1 MIEGR
6 ARVLG
11 DLVNTD
17 LLFTNKYDD
26 RGQSLEE
33 IAQRAAQNVPGL
45 QRGDILVAGTNFG
58 AASSRELAIKVMR
71 KLGIAAV
78 LARSFTRLFY
88 RNAINNGLYA
98 LECDTSAVR
107 EGDVVRVEPASGRIV
122 LPERDIKLPA
132 TPLPQFLAALVEAG
146 GLLSYVRL
154 HPDWQ

>member
-1 MIEGR
+1 VR
-6 ARVLG
+6 
-11 DLVNTD
+11 
-17 LLFTNKYDD
+17 
-26 RGQSLEE
+26 
-33 IAQRAAQNVPGL
+33 GL

-58 AASSRELAIKVMR
+58 ATSSRELAIKVMR

-107 EGDVVRVEPASGRIV
+107 EGDVVRVEPGSGRIL
-122 LPERDIKLPA
+122 LPERDIALSAP
-132 TPLPQFLAALVEAG
+132 PLPQFLASLVEAG

-154 HPDWQ
+154 HPDWH